1 MGSSSGAVEVH
12 RKLVRD
18 SIPDVI
24 LANGDRPHWR
34 PIVDDSDYLAA
45 LLTKVVEE
53 ARELQDASP
62 ENRIDELAD
71 LLEVTAALM
80 TELGITDSE
89 VKNVADRKRAARGGF
104 TKRIWLDHVELG
116 QTARQ
121 TGQPGR

>member
-1 MGSSSGAVEVH
+1 M
-12 RKLVRD
+12 
-18 SIPDVI
+18 I
-24 LANGDRPHWR
+24 LANGDLPQWR

-71 LLEVTAALM
+71 LFEVAAALM

-89 VKNVADRKRAARGGF
+89 VKDVGDRKRAARGGF

-116 QTARQ
+116 KAAQA
-121 TGQPGR
+121 